1 MPGNSEGML
10 TASLTPFRRALAT
23 MVAAVLF
30 GALFAA
36 CSSGGSSKKTEP
48 STTTPQHSVTGKA
61 ERSTHALTI
70 GKVDI
75 ERAGNGG
82 GIRIAT
88 RKAVLAVAQRYV
100 DTAILAP
107 LETGKL
113 GRGYAALFAPGI
125 RPAVTGPDQGILTD
139 LSVGKT
145 TSLKQTSTP
154 VVLSGLLDGF
164 GTPLFLATNFNVN
177 VQATKPGGAITTSR
191 TVELTFEPIGHSW
204 LITAYRATV
213 RRAVP
218 SKPVP
223 KKPTTQKKPKKTT
236 PTTRKR

>member
-1 MPGNSEGML
+1 ML
-10 TASLTPFRRALAT
+10 TVRLTPFRRSLAT
-23 MVAAVLF
+23 ITAALVF
-30 GALFAA
+30 GALLAA
-36 CSSGGSSKKTEP
+36 CSHGGSSKTEP
-48 STTTPQHSVTGKA
+48 TTTTPQKSVTGTVA
-61 ERSTHALTI
+61 RSTHALTI
-70 GKVDI
+70 GKVNI

-125 RPAVTGPDQGILTD
+125 RPAVTGPDQGVLTD

-204 LITAYRATV
+204 LITAYRATA

-218 SKPVP
+218 SKAVP
-223 KKPTTQKKPKKTT
+223 KKPTTPKKPKRTT